1 MGKPKSERD
10 PGDGKSDWHGEID
23 LNNQELL
30 TKFKNY
36 VVGQK

>member
-1 MGKPKSERD
+1 MQKEILR
-10 PGDGKSDWHGEID
+10 KSDWHAEID

-36 VVGQK
+36 VGGQK